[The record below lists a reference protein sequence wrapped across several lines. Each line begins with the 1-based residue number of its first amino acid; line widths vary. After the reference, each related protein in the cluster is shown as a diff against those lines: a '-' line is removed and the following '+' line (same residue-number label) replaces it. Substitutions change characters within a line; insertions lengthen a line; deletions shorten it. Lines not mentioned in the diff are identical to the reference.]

1 MTRSSMDPDWSQAF
15 PPEGEWAAELA
26 ELQARQA
33 CALAMG
39 GEAALQRLRASGRG
53 NARERIAALV
63 DAGSFHE
70 MGALAGKA
78 SYDDQGR
85 WQSTDPTNAIV
96 GTARIAGRKLALHVD
111 DFSIRAGSSEATIAD
126 KWIYIERL
134 ALQLRM
140 PLVRLVDSAGGSVKL
155 LLQLGGT
162 KIPEYTS
169 WPTQDLL
176 QTVPVVGVA
185 LGACAGQGAIKVLS
199 SHFSVLVREQ
209 AQVMAA
215 GPHVVRQAYG
225 VDVDKNDLGG
235 WKAHRKSALVHNEA
249 VDEADALAQVRRFL
263 SYLPRSVHSAAPVLP
278 ESDDPWRADDWL
290 KDAIPHDRR
299 KIHDPRRILA
309 SVLDQ
314 GSLFEI
320 GRWQGGSVV
329 TMLGRLRGIPVGV
342 IANDPK
348 VAGGA
353 MTVQAAYKME
363 RHVRLCSLFRL
374 PVVNFVD
381 QPGNATGPDAE
392 LAGTL
397 LGATRLGEA
406 LAASRSPWV
415 SILMRRCFGM
425 AGAMHGP
432 KGGDRLNHRFAWPS
446 ARWGSIPIEG
456 GVMAAHKAEIEAAPD
471 PAARRAELEALYS
484 ALGSPLRTAEKFGV
498 LDIIDPRATRR
509 VLCDWIEDAWYVA
522 CSELASGPGAH
533 TLK

>member
-1 MTRSSMDPDWSQAF
+1 MTAPRPVHWGTVHE
-15 PPEGEWAAELA
+15 PGGEWAAELA
-26 ELQARQA
+26 ELQARRA
-33 CALAMG
+33 SALAMG
-39 GEAALQRLRASGRG
+39 GPEALARFQAGGRM

-63 DAGSFHE
+63 DQGSFHE
-70 MGALAGKA
+70 MGMLAGKGHYHA
-78 SYDDQGR
+78 DGR
-85 WQSTDPTNAIV
+85 YAGTDPTNAIV

-111 DFSIRAGSSEATIAD
+111 DFTIKAGSSEGTIAD

-134 ALQLRM
+134 AHQLRM

-155 LLQLGGT
+155 LMQIGGT

-169 WPTQDLL
+169 WPAQDLL
-176 QTVPVVGVA
+176 NTVPVVGVA

-225 VDVDKNDLGG
+225 VEVDKNDLGG

-263 SYLPRSVHSAAPVLP
+263 SYLPRSVYELAPVLP
-278 ESDDPWRADDWL
+278 CDDDPNRADEAL

-299 KIHDPRRILA
+299 KIYDPRKILDA
-309 SVLDQ
+309 VFDR

-320 GRWQGGSVV
+320 GRWQGASLL
-329 TMLGRLRGIPVGV
+329 TLLARLNGVPVGV
-342 IANDPK
+342 MANDPK
-348 VAGGA
+348 AAGGA
-353 MTVQAAYKME
+353 MTLQAAYKME
-363 RHVRLCSLFRL
+363 RHTRLCSQFGL

-381 QPGNATGPDAE
+381 QPGNATGLDAE

-397 LGATRLGEA
+397 LGATRVGEA
-406 LAASRSPWV
+406 LAACRSPWV

-425 AGAMHGP
+425 AGALHGP

-471 PAARRAELEALYS
+471 PVAKRAELETHYLAMT
-484 ALGSPLRTAEKFGV
+484 SPFRTAEKFGV
-498 LDIIDPRATRR
+498 LDIIDPRETRA
-509 VLCDWIEDAWYVA
+509 VLCDWVEDAWHVV
-522 CSELASGPGAH
+522 EGDLPKRGA
-533 TLK
+533 